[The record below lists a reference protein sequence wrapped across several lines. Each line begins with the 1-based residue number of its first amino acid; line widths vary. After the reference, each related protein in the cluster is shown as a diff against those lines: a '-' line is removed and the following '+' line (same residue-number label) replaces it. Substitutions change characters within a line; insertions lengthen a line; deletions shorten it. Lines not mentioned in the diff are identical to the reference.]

1 MEMMHTPWR
10 LIGLKKKKKNKR
22 MSLLM
27 ENTKKRRE
35 ALTPPFFSV
44 QGEHSPKDS
53 DAFLEKI
60 KTIIPS
66 GVLITRK

>member
-1 MEMMHTPWR
+1 
-10 LIGLKKKKKNKR
+10 
-22 MSLLM
+22 M
-27 ENTKKRRE
+27 ENTTPKRRE

-53 DAFLEKI
+53 DAFLEKT

-66 GVLITRK
+66 GVLTAQK